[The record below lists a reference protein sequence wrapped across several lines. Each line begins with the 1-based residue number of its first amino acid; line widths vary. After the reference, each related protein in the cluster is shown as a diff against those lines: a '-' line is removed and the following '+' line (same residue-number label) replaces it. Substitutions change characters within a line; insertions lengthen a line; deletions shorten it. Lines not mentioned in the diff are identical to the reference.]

1 MCTNPTPNSSTE
13 SAPVQ
18 PSVLPVQK
26 SNDRE
31 QPIFISAIPF
41 RLGSPFKIECLYKSS
56 PIRERVLNARTS
68 PLPRRKP
75 SIHLSTLFPYNPFP
89 GPFLLPFLLL
99 ISPPSPFILP
109 PPPVFNRTLSAR
121 RIYHTFYAQRRSSF
135 CVLYPSPR
143 DQIKKKGGKREE
155 KDEEEEEEE
164 EKEGRRGLVCH
175 HRLKGKGA
183 WPARGEPA
191 RIYWTC
197 LGEESR
203 LVALAT
209 RRSPPP
215 RKPIKSVDSPKR
227 FWAPSSLL
235 CVFPRASAV
244 LPPPLSSFSSSFSS
258 SSSFFT
264 SPPSSDL

>member
-109 PPPVFNRTLSAR
+109 PPPFLTGLYLHAGSTTPSMPSAGLPSVSCILR
-121 RIYHTFYAQRRSSF
+121 REIR
-135 CVLYPSPR
+135 
-143 DQIKKKGGKREE
+143 
-155 KDEEEEEEE
+155 
-164 EKEGRRGLVCH
+164 
-175 HRLKGKGA
+175 
-183 WPARGEPA
+183 
-191 RIYWTC
+191 
-197 LGEESR
+197 
-203 LVALAT
+203 
-209 RRSPPP
+209 
-215 RKPIKSVDSPKR
+215 
-227 FWAPSSLL
+227 
-235 CVFPRASAV
+235 
-244 LPPPLSSFSSSFSS
+244 
-258 SSSFFT
+258 
-264 SPPSSDL
+264 